1 MANDMMNLTGFKEL
15 AAALRELGPRVA
27 KNSLRRA
34 VSAGSTVIKDDARAR
49 APKDTGEMAKD
60 ILVKRER
67 DTKGEMSAKYSVF
80 VLTGKKSRLKG
91 KGRNV
96 SRDSFYWRF
105 VEFGTSKMAAQPF
118 MRPAFESR
126 KEEAVK
132 VIGEKLDEGIQKAAR
147 ELAGTR

>member
-1 MANDMMNLTGFKEL
+1 MADMMSLTGFKEF
-15 AAALRELGPRVA
+15 ADALRHLGPRIA

-34 VSAGSTVIKDDARAR
+34 VAAGATIIKNEALAL

-91 KGRNV
+91 KRRDV
-96 SRDSFYWRF
+96 QRDSFYWRF
-105 VEFGTSKMAAQPF
+105 VEFGTSKMAAHPF

-126 KEEAVK
+126 KGDAVK
-132 VIGEKLDEGIQKAAR
+132 AIGDKLDDGIQKAAA
-147 ELAGTR
+147 ELGARR